1 MAMNETSLKP
11 RTGLDDAY
19 LKSMFYEQLVE
30 HVFVSEVLQE
40 IWYYFGETV
49 EVLRSEVDSSG
60 YDVVFDCNGILRHVQ
75 LKTSKPDA
83 KTSGQKVNVAL
94 ASKPGG
100 CIVWL
105 VRHEDRQSCR
115 MRLSYLFFGGEPGQP
130 LPSLEGLKVA
140 KHTKANAE
148 GVKTERSAVRVVPKS
163 RFVPISST
171 RELVGRLFGLRERAS
186 EDAMKQIEAA
196 TAESEVDDV

>member
-1 MAMNETSLKP
+1 MNDTSQDP
-11 RTGLDDAY
+11 TTGSEDAY

-40 IWYYFGETV
+40 GWYYFGETV

-60 YDVVFDCNGILRHVQ
+60 YDVVFECNGILRHVQ
-75 LKTSKPDA
+75 LKTSRPDA
-83 KTSGQKVNVAL
+83 KAKGQKVNVAL
-94 ASKPGG
+94 ANKPGG

-105 VRHEDRQSCR
+105 IRHEDPQTCR

-140 KHTKANAE
+140 RHTKANAD
-148 GVKTERSAVRVVPKS
+148 GVKTERTAVRVVPKS
-163 RFVPISST
+163 RFVPVPST
-171 RELVGRLFGLRERAS
+171 RELVGCLFGLRERAS
-186 EDAMKQIEAA
+186 QEALEQIEAA
-196 TAESEVDDV
+196 TADESEVDDV

>member
-1 MAMNETSLKP
+1 MNDTSLKP
-11 RTGLDDAY
+11 TTGSDDAY

-40 IWYYFGETV
+40 VWYYFGKTV

-60 YDVVFDCNGILRHVQ
+60 YDVVFECNGILRHVQ
-75 LKTSKPDA
+75 LKTSKADA
-83 KTSGQKVNVAL
+83 KASGQKVNVAL
-94 ASKPGG
+94 ANKPGG

-105 VRHEDRQSCR
+105 VRHEDRETCR
-115 MRLSYLFFGGEPGQP
+115 VRLSYLFFGGKAGQR
-130 LPSLEGLKVA
+130 LPSLEGFKVA

-148 GVKTERSAVRVVPKS
+148 GVKAERTAVRIVPKS

-171 RELVGRLFGLRERAS
+171 RELVECLFDLRERAS
-186 EDAMKQIEAA
+186 EEAIEQTEAA
-196 TAESEVDDV
+196 TAESEADDV

>member
-1 MAMNETSLKP
+1 MNDKGQQPT
-11 RTGLDDAY
+11 TGSEDAY

-30 HVFVSEVLQE
+30 HVFVSELLQE
-40 IWYYFGETV
+40 VWYYFGETV

-60 YDVVFDCNGILRHVQ
+60 YDVVFECKGILRHVQ

-140 KHTKANAE
+140 KHTKANTE

-171 RELVGRLFGLRERAS
+171 RELVGRLFGLQERAS

>member
-1 MAMNETSLKP
+1 MSDTSLKP
-11 RTGLDDAY
+11 TTGSDDAY

-40 IWYYFGETV
+40 VWYYFGETV

-60 YDVVFDCNGILRHVQ
+60 YDVVFECNGILRHVQ

-105 VRHEDRQSCR
+105 VRHEDRQTCR

-130 LPSLEGLKVA
+130 LPSLEGFKVA
-140 KHTKANAE
+140 KHTKANSD
-148 GVKTERSAVRVVPKS
+148 GVKTERIAVRIVPKS

-171 RELVGRLFGLRERAS
+171 RELVGRLFGLQERAS
-186 EDAMKQIEAA
+186 EEAIEQIEAA
-196 TAESEVDDV
+196 TAESEADDV